1 VFVIFSG
8 LYFIRVQITGC
19 AAAFKSVY
27 LIRVMDADK
36 SWSRHLLHCKL
47 AGKGF
52 LKNGP
57 ILSND
62 KLPTKEE
69 SLEQSPIG
77 LFLMI
82 TLSHTIVV
90 FQSYCCVFLREL
102 YKKM

>member
-1 VFVIFSG
+1 MMFSG
-8 LYFIRVQITGC
+8 LYFISVQIRGRV
-19 AAAFKSVY
+19 AAFKSVY
-27 LIRVMDADK
+27 LILVMDADEELEQAPVALK
-36 SWSRHLLHCKL
+36 ISW
-47 AGKGF
+47 KGI
-52 LKNGP
+52 KNGP
-57 ILSND
+57 ILSKY